1 MLHYSQDYID
11 DVSVRF
17 AYHSNGIEGNSLTR
31 GQTQAIML
39 NDTITV
45 TGFKN
50 IKLRD
55 VYEAANQKSAFD
67 LLLSLAANDAP
78 LSVETILQ
86 LQFELTKNT
95 IATAGK
101 FKQNEN
107 YIVGADFSTA
117 SVYETPFLVQQWVE
131 NTNFQLENA
140 KNDDEII
147 KILMDSHIKFER
159 IHPFDDGNG
168 RTGRELI
175 NLELAK
181 HEMPFLVIEKNDKP
195 QYIAFEQEADVDG
208 LVEYA
213 KEKIEQ
219 EKKRYKVFEK
229 NYLDQKEF
237 EDKNN

>member
-1 MLHYSQDYID
+1 MLHYPQDYID

-67 LLLSLAANDAP
+67 LLLSLAVNNAP
-78 LSVETILQ
+78 LNTETILK

-117 SVYETPFLVQQWVE
+117 SVYETPFLVQQWLE
-131 NTNFQLENA
+131 NTNYQLNNA
-140 KNDDEII
+140 QSQDEILR
-147 KILMDSHIKFER
+147 ILIESHIKFER

-168 RTGRELI
+168 RTGREII

-181 HEMPFLVIEKNDKP
+181 HDMPFLVIEKDDKP
-195 QYIAFEQEADVDG
+195 QYVTFEQENDVGG
-208 LVEYA
+208 LFDYA
-213 KEKIEQ
+213 KQKLQQ
-219 EKKRYKVFEK
+219 EKKRYEIFEK
-229 NYLDQKEF
+229 NYREQSEF
-237 EDKNN
+237 EKNK

>member
-1 MLHYSQDYID
+1 MLHYSQEYID

-67 LLLSLAANDAP
+67 LLLSLAMNNAP
-78 LSVETILQ
+78 LSIDTILQ

-117 SVYETPFLVQQWVE
+117 SVYETPFLMQQWIE
-131 NTNFQLENA
+131 NTNFQLDNA
-140 KNDDEII
+140 KNNDEVL
-147 KILMDSHIKFER
+147 KILMESHIKFER

-181 HEMPFLVIEKNDKP
+181 HEMPFLVIEKDDKP
-195 QYIAFEQEADVDG
+195 QYVTFDQESDVAG
-208 LVEYA
+208 LFEYA
-213 KEKIEQ
+213 KEKLNQ
-219 EKKRYKVFEK
+219 EEKRYKTFEENYQKQK
-229 NYLDQKEF
+229 NF
-237 EDKNN
+237 ESKNK

>member
-1 MLHYSQDYID
+1 MLHYSQEYID

-17 AYHSNGIEGNSLTR
+17 AYHSNGIEGNNLTR

-39 NDTITV
+39 ENIITTI
-45 TGFKN
+45 GFHS
-50 IKLRD
+50 IKLQD
-55 VYEAANQKSAFD
+55 IYEAANQKSAFD
-67 LLLSLAANDAP
+67 LLLSLAMNDAP
-78 LSVETILQ
+78 LSIDTILQ

-95 IATAGK
+95 IATTGK

-131 NTNFQLENA
+131 NTNFQLNNA
-140 KNDDEII
+140 KSNDEILKVLI
-147 KILMDSHIKFER
+147 DSHIKFER

-181 HEMPFLVIEKNDKP
+181 HEMPFLVIEKEDKP
-195 QYIAFEQEADVDG
+195 QYVTFEQESDVAG
-208 LVEYA
+208 LFEYA
-213 KEKIEQ
+213 KEKLEQ
-219 EKKRYKVFEK
+219 EAKRYKTFEENYQKQKDFESK
-229 NYLDQKEF
+229 NK
-237 EDKNN
+237 

>member
-1 MLHYSQDYID
+1 MLHYSQDYVD

-17 AYHSNGIEGNSLTR
+17 AYHSNGIEGNALSR

-78 LSVETILQ
+78 LSVDTILQ

-101 FKQNEN
+101 FKQSEN
-107 YIVGADFSTA
+107 YIIGSDFSTA

-131 NTNFQLENA
+131 NTNFQLSQSTTKE
-140 KNDDEII
+140 KVLRT
-147 KILMDSHIKFER
+147 LMDSHIKFER

-181 HEMPFLVIEKNDKP
+181 HEMPFLIIEKNDKP
-195 QYIAFEQEADVDG
+195 QYVTLEQENNVDG

-213 KEKIEQ
+213 NEKMKQEQ
-219 EKKRYKVFEK
+219 KRYDAFEK
-229 NYLDQKEF
+229 NYLKQKDF
-237 EDKNN
+237 EDDNK